1 MAFDGLQ
8 RQVEMSTV
16 IEGYFQILLKQCDDE
31 LDIPLLCAL
40 LGEILFMWLCVM

>member
-1 MAFDGLQ
+1 
-8 RQVEMSTV
+8 MSTV

-40 LGEILFMWLCVM
+40 LGEFFSSAYVRFKI